1 MSLFS
6 LLSLS
11 WLLEVFY
18 SLVCA
23 VACYVVLY
31 GADVFS
37 GLFLDAAA
45 SHLRFC
51 RGSVSSVQCNL
62 ITSVTQQF
70 FLFPFRFP
78 GVGLSSQKNHS
89 AVGKICKRISG
100 RVVENTMKK
109 PYRNKPRDATGSV
122 LFLSYR
128 YITFFLPPWEGW
140 ERIFFV

>member
-6 LLSLS
+6 PLSLS
-11 WLLEVFY
+11 WLFEVFY
-18 SLVCA
+18 LLVCA

-78 GVGLSSQKNHS
+78 FRCGPVLS
-89 AVGKICKRISG
+89 
-100 RVVENTMKK
+100 KK
-109 PYRNKPRDATGSV
+109 PQWTAIQLKRCWGIGRKSTAFWIQVD
-122 LFLSYR
+122 L
-128 YITFFLPPWEGW
+128 
-140 ERIFFV
+140 